1 LDPDLFSVDGD
12 CNGPYVSVAEFDSY
26 DEAMK
31 QSNDPAATESANK
44 WDALLDEPPRSYNLN
59 IVRDLERQRELR
71 SAALIAEWA
80 WAEHPLGPDGELNK
94 LGFQKYSPRT
104 KAATSNCHA
113 EALVARV
120 VQTPAELQRHLDQML
135 KIAQSMRAHG
145 VPGFPDSNS

>member
-1 LDPDLFSVDGD
+1 MTSTIRRDRREQDLALQRGSGTYRSHARRARRHFGLDPDLFSVDGD

-94 LGFQKYSPRT
+94 LGF
-104 KAATSNCHA
+104 
-113 EALVARV
+113 
-120 VQTPAELQRHLDQML
+120 
-135 KIAQSMRAHG
+135 
-145 VPGFPDSNS
+145 